1 MHVFILCSLLLT
13 TLVQNHNPYLPLLND
28 EPVWLSAG
36 GLAALFILLGW
47 LKKLPAMIWQDGF
60 ACSGLLAWYAYWK
73 PLFSP
78 DSPLFYAFPIYFSLL
93 AIWMLTAFINKGSR
107 FDDESRALMRI
118 LEKHLSGFDSCL
130 MAAIA
135 LIFIALPE
143 HYLSYPLAM
152 TFFILRATF
161 QRCIENIGYLDSS
174 VGSQKG

>member
-13 TLVQNHNPYLPLLND
+13 TLVQNHNPYLPWLND

-118 LEKHLSGFDSCL
+118 LEKHLAGFDSCL

-135 LIFIALPE
+135 LICIALPD

-161 QRCIENIGYLDSS
+161 QRCIENIGLDSS
-174 VGSQKG
+174 VGN

>member
-28 EPVWLSAG
+28 EPVWLSAV

-118 LEKHLSGFDSCL
+118 LEKHLAGFDSCL

-135 LIFIALPE
+135 LICIALPD

-161 QRCIENIGYLDSS
+161 QRCIENIGLDSS
-174 VGSQKG
+174 VGN

>member
-1 MHVFILCSLLLT
+1 MHIFILCSLLLT
-13 TLVQNHNPYLPLLND
+13 TLVQNHNPYLPLLNN

-47 LKKLPAMIWQDGF
+47 LKKLPATIWQDGF

-93 AIWMLTAFINKGSR
+93 GIWMLTAFINKGSR

-118 LEKHLSGFDSCL
+118 LEKHLAGFDSCL

-135 LIFIALPE
+135 LICIALPE

-161 QRCIENIGYLDSS
+161 QRCIENIGDLDSS
-174 VGSQKG
+174 VGNK